1 MITKNIVW
9 DHRGRTKAGAE
20 GPVEIRVYHNGER
33 FYINTGIKVRG
44 RELRDGMIVGR
55 QDADV
60 LNERLAIVTERVM
73 KAVNRCIEQGIPIDV
88 SEVKKQVYNR
98 AGSAPEYQGQYPS
111 PILGACEP
119 IEGVWKA
126 DGMAGLVRGVHLY
139 V

>member
-88 SEVKKQVYNR
+88 SEVKNR
-98 AGSAPEYQGQYPS
+98 CIISVRLTLTTARQCSTGSPGRFRS
-111 PILGACEP
+111 
-119 IEGVWKA
+119 
-126 DGMAGLVRGVHLY
+126 
-139 V
+139 